1 MKISMLTG
9 LLLLWLL
16 ISCESTAEETRP
28 PDTAS
33 QILQETAVPPET
45 VPEEPA
51 DPPGLSDHDYEILA
65 EGCMENSAELLKK
78 RKYVLTGDAAF
89 SVVRYGEVKSQYAFV
104 KKLEEM
110 LIEHGG
116 LDEDSSLILVEV
128 PTDQGTIP
136 LVYSLGMMLV
146 TEEPESVERSIPE
159 LEITDTSLP
168 AELDGAA
175 PVTVHDIRKY
185 MVGSDKGWQ
194 NNSLLFRITS
204 PEELA
209 QIREEL
215 DYFWNYDHDEINF
228 SQYDDAWFET
238 RDLYIA
244 DMGAGGSEPD
254 RVVMKVTDGNR
265 LLLGYEAGGEPVTD
279 DIVGRLVFVEVN
291 KGDILTWEAADDR
304 YYTAEAFAEQVEQW
318 ILDDCWQSARS
329 RISRED
335 TFVTG
340 LPEITYP
347 TLAEIPE
354 HLRGEVVAEKL
365 EHDGLTDDSVLI
377 RMDIPAADGMFTALF
392 TGYGDWLG
400 FMKIQ

>member
-1 MKISMLTG
+1 MKLSLLTG
-9 LLLLWLL
+9 FLLLWLL
-16 ISCESTAEETRP
+16 ISCGSAAEETRP

-45 VPEEPA
+45 APEEPDA
-51 DPPGLSDHDYEILA
+51 PPSLSDHDYEILA

-78 RKYVLTGDAAF
+78 RKYILTGDAAF
-89 SVVRYGEVKSQYAFV
+89 SVVRYGEVKARYTFK

-110 LIEHGG
+110 LIRNGEF
-116 LDEDSSLILVEV
+116 DEDSSLILVEV

-136 LVYSLGMMLV
+136 MVYNLGMMLV
-146 TEEPESVERSIPE
+146 TEEPETVNRPVPE

-168 AELDGAA
+168 VELDGAA

-194 NNSLLFRITS
+194 NNSLLFRITT

-209 QIREEL
+209 QVRKEL

-228 SQYDDAWFET
+228 TQYDDAWFET

-265 LLLGYEAGGEPVTD
+265 LLLGYEAGGEPATD
-279 DIVGRLVFVEVN
+279 DIVGRLIFVEVN
-291 KGDILTWEAADDR
+291 KGDILTWAAAGDR

-340 LPEITYP
+340 LPEITCP
-347 TLAEIPE
+347 TLAEIPD
-354 HLRGEVVAEKL
+354 HLRGDLFAEKS
-365 EHDGLTDDSVLI
+365 ERDGLTDASGLI
-377 RMDIPAADGMFTALF
+377 RMDIPAANGVFMALF
-392 TGYGDWLG
+392 TDYGDWLE
-400 FMKIQ
+400 FMRIE

>member
-110 LIEHGG
+110 LIEHGE

-168 AELDGAA
+168 AELDGTA

-185 MVGSDKGWQ
+185 FVSHDNGSQW
-194 NNSLLFRITS
+194 NSLLLRISS
-204 PEELA
+204 PSELA
-209 QIREEL
+209 QIGEDL
-215 DYFWNYDHDEINF
+215 SYFHRYDLDEIDF
-228 SQYDDAWFET
+228 TQYDGVWFET

-244 DMGAGGSEPD
+244 DMGGGSSYPD
-254 RVVMKVTDGNR
+254 LERMEVTDGNR
-265 LLLGYEAGGEPVTD
+265 LRLVYEHSNVVTD

-291 KGDILTWEAADDR
+291 KGDILTWKAADDR

-354 HLRGEVVAEKL
+354 HLRGEVFAEKS
-365 EHDGLTDDSVLI
+365 ERDGLTDDSGLI
-377 RMDIPAADGMFTALF
+377 RMDIPAADGTFTALF
-392 TGYGDWLG
+392 TDYGDWLE
-400 FMKIQ
+400 FMRIE